1 MEMVHDTAFVGNMAG
16 LSYARRAKE
25 SDSLEARL
33 RNVENELTVVKK
45 NLTEKLDDSLEKL
58 DDSLARIIILEESA
72 GYYGILRNR
81 FLSTFKRDKLQNAT
95 PADINLIADGNVWA
109 HEGNGS
115 RDADLYQSLGG
126 RTDFSTYEALYGL
139 HPSVVRDISKLIF
152 EAK

>member
-45 NLTEKLDDSLEKL
+45 NLTEKL